1 MHILFVFFFIILFVI
16 LDSRSEEIIS
26 NIKS

>member
-16 LDSRSEEIIS
+16 LDSRNEEIIS